1 MNDSNPVALLLYILA
16 ILGVVTL
23 IATKQWLR
31 PGRVSAAVY
40 AAAGIAM
47 ILLMYFH
54 DIPPDWFDGG
64 GEGFGIAATLLAS
77 AFVLSTRSERAFG
90 RPLLLGMA
98 GTLLVLNFAA
108 HV

>member
-1 MNDSNPVALLLYILA
+1 MA
-16 ILGVVTL
+16 IIGAVTL

-40 AAAGIAM
+40 AAAGCAV

-54 DIPPDWFDGG
+54 EIPPDWFAGG

-77 AFVLSTRSERAFG
+77 AFVLRSRSERAFG
-90 RPLLLGMA
+90 LPLLLGMA
-98 GTLLVLNFAA
+98 ATLLVLNVAA
-108 HV
+108 HF

>member
-1 MNDSNPVALLLYILA
+1 MNDSNLVALLLYILA

-40 AAAGIAM
+40 AIAGIGM

-54 DIPPDWFDGG
+54 DVPPDWFDGG
-64 GEGFGIAATLLAS
+64 REGFGIAATLLAW
-77 AFVLSTRSERAFG
+77 AFVLSSRSERAFG

-98 GTLLVLNFAA
+98 GTLLVLNIAA